1 MFSDYHGIKLEKIA
15 RKSQNMW
22 RLNNTFLN
30 NAWIEEELS
39 REILK
44 YFEIS
49 EMKIQSTK
57 ICGMKKNLK
66 SVI

>member
-1 MFSDYHGIKLEKIA
+1 MFSDYRGIKLEKTA

-44 YFEIS
+44 YFEIN
-49 EMKIQSTK
+49 EMKI
-57 ICGMKKNLK
+57 
-66 SVI
+66 

>member
-30 NAWIEEELS
+30 NACIEEELS

-44 YFEIS
+44 YFEIN
-49 EMKIQSTK
+49 EMKI
-57 ICGMKKNLK
+57 
-66 SVI
+66 